1 METELL
7 LEIAASNRW
16 LALLPEILLGVFA
29 VAILFID
36 LMVPRLRP
44 YLSALTIAALA
55 AVGAVLLATFPAL
68 QARETPEVLFGGL
81 LIQESPSQWL
91 RLFFIACAIVVA
103 HLAGVYL
110 QRQKVAQVEFY
121 HLILIITGAFMVLVQ
136 SHHFI
141 LLFVALETVTIGF
154 YIMVAYNRNSRA
166 SLESGLKYLIMG
178 SMSSGILL
186 FGVALLYAAASNPG
200 LPATATNPLNFAQ
213 LASFIGAHDDLYN
226 NSGSY
231 LVLFGTVLVLVGVGF
246 KIGVVPFQFWVPDVY
261 QGAPTPV
268 TALLAIV
275 SKAAGFYVLVILLR
289 GPFADLAFLTVPLLS
304 LIAIMTLIFGNL
316 AALGQRNVKRVM
328 GQSGVAHAG
337 ILLMGV
343 LASFHVDWAI
353 GAVLFYLVTYAI
365 ASFGVFEVMAHVAD
379 ATDDDQE
386 LDHYDDLL
394 KKDAFLGGTLLVS
407 LGSLAGIPPL
417 AGFVAKLL
425 IFIAAFQAGLYT
437 IFAIALAG
445 VVLSIFYYFGWMRA
459 AVMRNPFLEEEPERQ
474 LLSPSLSAR
483 LVMGTLIA
491 GSIVLGLYQGFFVLG

>member
-166 SLESGLKYLIMG
+166 SLESGLKYLI
-178 SMSSGILL
+178 
-186 FGVALLYAAASNPG
+186 
-200 LPATATNPLNFAQ
+200 
-213 LASFIGAHDDLYN
+213 
-226 NSGSY
+226 
-231 LVLFGTVLVLVGVGF
+231 
-246 KIGVVPFQFWVPDVY
+246 KIG
-261 QGAPTPV
+261 
-268 TALLAIV
+268 
-275 SKAAGFYVLVILLR
+275 R
-289 GPFADLAFLTVPLLS
+289 
-304 LIAIMTLIFGNL
+304 
-316 AALGQRNVKRVM
+316 
-328 GQSGVAHAG
+328 
-337 ILLMGV
+337 
-343 LASFHVDWAI
+343 
-353 GAVLFYLVTYAI
+353 
-365 ASFGVFEVMAHVAD
+365 AHV
-379 ATDDDQE
+379 
-386 LDHYDDLL
+386 
-394 KKDAFLGGTLLVS
+394 
-407 LGSLAGIPPL
+407 
-417 AGFVAKLL
+417 
-425 IFIAAFQAGLYT
+425 
-437 IFAIALAG
+437 
-445 VVLSIFYYFGWMRA
+445 
-459 AVMRNPFLEEEPERQ
+459 
-474 LLSPSLSAR
+474 
-483 LVMGTLIA
+483 
-491 GSIVLGLYQGFFVLG
+491 